1 MWNEHFSFLQ
11 MILFMKVM
19 QFTNCRNAD
28 VFICKEG
35 NPFIMI
41 FLKKNCFQFTSYFL
55 MRFKT
60 IKYFIA
66 PFVFANF
73 IAEFIPLLRPDI
85 VLQRLFG
92 LADFDLLIAPNWG
105 MKKSQIQSYIDKRLE
120 AKGVIQGSA
129 YKPASV
135 LLV

>member
-1 MWNEHFSFLQ
+1 MGTKYSRDPF
-11 MILFMKVM
+11 KV
-19 QFTNCRNAD
+19 FTID
-28 VFICKEG
+28 EY
-35 NPFIMI
+35 
-41 FLKKNCFQFTSYFL
+41 TD
-55 MRFKT
+55 
-60 IKYFIA
+60 
-66 PFVFANF
+66 F

-129 YKPASV
+129 YKPVSV